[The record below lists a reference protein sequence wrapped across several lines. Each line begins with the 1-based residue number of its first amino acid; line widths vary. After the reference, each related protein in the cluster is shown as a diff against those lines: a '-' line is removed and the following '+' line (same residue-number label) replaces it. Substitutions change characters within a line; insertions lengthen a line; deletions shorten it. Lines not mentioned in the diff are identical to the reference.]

1 MYALIGGTGFT
12 DPTIFEVDEEVEM
25 DTPYGAPSALLQ
37 FGRLR
42 GVECVL
48 LRRHGA
54 NHQFAPHRVPY
65 RANLWVLHT
74 AKVEGVIAVAT
85 VGGIDSALGAGAIA
99 VPDQVIDYTWGREV
113 TYYDDFS
120 VMGMKHVDMTY
131 PFDEGLRVVLREAA
145 KQISVPI
152 MWGGTYATTQGPRL
166 ETAAEI
172 RRFERDGANMV
183 GMTLYP
189 ECALAR
195 ELDLR
200 YAAIAVSVNH
210 AAGVAT
216 SQQGIAFEK
225 LGAMIKKGVDAG
237 VSVVSM
243 ALERLNRQH
252 N

>member
-25 DTPYGAPSALLQ
+25 DTPYGAPSAPLQ

-166 ETAAEI
+166 ETAVVTLFTTFPFSEI
-172 RRFERDGANMV
+172 SKV
-183 GMTLYP
+183 TPSILIS
-189 ECALAR
+189 
-195 ELDLR
+195 LR
-200 YAAIAVSVNH
+200 TSYLLSSSLSV
-210 AAGVAT
+210 
-216 SQQGIAFEK
+216 
-225 LGAMIKKGVDAG
+225 KGL
-237 VSVVSM
+237 SVT
-243 ALERLNRQH
+243 E
-252 N
+252 

>member
-12 DPTIFEVDEEVEM
+12 DPSIFEVDEEITME
-25 DTPYGAPSALLQ
+25 TPYGAPSAPLQ

-54 NHQFAPHRVPY
+54 AHQFAPHRVPY
-65 RANLWVLHT
+65 RANLWALQAAHVD
-74 AKVEGVIAVAT
+74 GVIAVAT
-85 VGGIDSALGAGAIA
+85 VGGIDVALGPGAIA
-99 VPDQVIDYTWGREV
+99 IPDQVIDYTWGREV
-113 TYYDDFS
+113 TYFDDFATA
-120 VMGMKHVDMTY
+120 GMKHVDMTY
-131 PFDEGLRVVLREAA
+131 PFDEGLRVALREGA
-145 KQISVPI
+145 KQFGATV
-152 MWGGTYATTQGPRL
+152 MWGGTYAATQGPRL

-172 RRFERDGANMV
+172 HRYERDGANMV

-210 AAGVAT
+210 AAGVA
-216 SQQGIAFEK
+216 SSSQGIAFDA
-225 LGAMIKKGVDAG
+225 LGEMIKRGVDSA
-237 VSVVSM
+237 VSVV
-243 ALERLNRQH
+243 ATTLGRLG
-252 N
+252 